1 MNLSLEANISSRYHS
16 NSQRARVITEHWLS
30 QNMFCPICGAEH
42 LTQFVANKPVAD
54 FYCNNCRQEYE
65 LKSKEAMSIGSKI
78 SDGAYSTMIER
89 ITSNNNPNLFC
100 MSHSD
105 DTVNN
110 LVLIPRYFFTP
121 SIIIKRKPLA
131 DTARRAGWIGC
142 NIDISTIP
150 QDCKINIV
158 KSGVAC
164 DKSTILSD
172 YNRIKSLQVDNIE
185 SRGWLLD
192 VLFCVSNIKTEIF
205 SLEQVYRFEK
215 FLAEKHPDNRF
226 IRAKIRQQLQLL
238 RDRGYINFLGRG
250 LYQKKQNPIA

>member
-1 MNLSLEANISSRYHS
+1 MNLYLDTNIPPQYHS
-16 NSQRARVITEHWLS
+16 NSQRARIITEHWVS

-42 LTQFVANKPVAD
+42 LMQFVANRPVAD
-54 FYCNNCRQEYE
+54 FYCDNCRQEFE

-100 MSHSD
+100 MSHSED
-105 DTVNN
+105 AVNN

-150 QDCKINIV
+150 QDCKIYIV
-158 KSGVAC
+158 RSGVAC
-164 DKSTILSD
+164 NKDSVVSD
-172 YNRIKSLQVDNIE
+172 YNRIKSLQVDNLE
-185 SRGWLLD
+185 SRGWMLD
-192 VLFCVSNIKTEIF
+192 VLFCIGNIKSDVFT
-205 SLEQVYRFEK
+205 LEQVYRFEE
-215 FLAEKHPDNRF
+215 FLSEKHPDNRF
-226 IRAKIRQQLQLL
+226 VRAKIRQQLQLL
-238 RDRGYINFLGRG
+238 RDKGYIDFLGHG
-250 LYQKKQNPIA
+250 IYQRTSTK